1 MYGLPLKLGHQNW
14 PLILLLSA
22 NSLSHFGMA
31 NFISPPLLSSPH
43 NSFILNIWL
52 WSLWCGESLIC
63 QFGLVDF
70 LSSVFSCHYTCINP
84 TSIFTTILLFFF
96 FPPKINLFCAQNIF
110 ECTDGRG
117 RWQGCVDMTS
127 RKMPNSLFF
136 LCDAGV
142 SSAPS
147 LSPSFETSLHQSFT
161 LSCIPSSS
169 SSTDNL
175 PSVLLICSSLYPL
188 DISQLLS

>member
-43 NSFILNIWL
+43 NSFILNRWL

-63 QFGLVDF
+63 QFCLVDF

-84 TSIFTTILLFFF
+84 TSVFTTILLFFF
-96 FPPKINLFCAQNIF
+96 FPPESTSFVLRIFLNIQM
-110 ECTDGRG
+110 EGEDDRDV
-117 RWQGCVDMTS
+117 WIWLQGKC
-127 RKMPNSLFF
+127 LIAFFF

-147 LSPSFETSLHQSFT
+147 LSPSFETSLNQSFT

-175 PSVLLICSSLYPL
+175 PLVWLICSSLYPL